1 MQANRS
7 NPRRE
12 RKAGRSERPALKT
25 RLKTI
30 DRWQIILFAVVLIIV
45 AVCGVFSLKDYS
57 EAGRKSA
64 TLSKMLSEAEQ
75 YSKSAVEIDNII
87 NHEGSSFDDYME
99 GKLRANGYGV
109 QNEVW
114 NINGDYGD

>member
-7 NPRRE
+7 DSRRE
-12 RKAGRSERPALKT
+12 RKAVISERTALKT
-25 RLKTI
+25 KLKTV

-45 AVCGVFSLKDYS
+45 ALCGVFSLKDYS
-57 EAGRKSA
+57 EAGKKSA
-64 TLSKMLSEAEQ
+64 TLRKMLSEAEQ
-75 YSKSAVEIDNII
+75 YNQSAVEIDKII
-87 NHEGSSFDDYME
+87 NHDGSSFDNYME